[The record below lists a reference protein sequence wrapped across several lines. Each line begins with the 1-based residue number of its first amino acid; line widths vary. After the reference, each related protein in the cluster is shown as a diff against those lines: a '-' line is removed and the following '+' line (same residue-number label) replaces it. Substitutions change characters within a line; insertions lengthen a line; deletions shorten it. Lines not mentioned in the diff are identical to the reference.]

1 MLTKIR
7 NLKNVLVFRELYIL
21 WMLFSKALG
30 FVMSRI
36 VFTIVYIF
44 VIGAYALVVRF
55 AGMFRGTEKPNVT
68 YWLPKPQEADILE
81 SLRKPF

>member
-1 MLTKIR
+1 MRTKIKH
-7 NLKNVLVFRELYIL
+7 LKNVPVFRELYKL

-36 VFTIVYIF
+36 VFTVIYVL
-44 VIGAYALVVRF
+44 VIGAYAVVIRI
-55 AGMFRGTEKPNVT
+55 ANIFRKRKEPGVS
-68 YWLPKPQEADILE
+68 YWLKKPHETDMLG